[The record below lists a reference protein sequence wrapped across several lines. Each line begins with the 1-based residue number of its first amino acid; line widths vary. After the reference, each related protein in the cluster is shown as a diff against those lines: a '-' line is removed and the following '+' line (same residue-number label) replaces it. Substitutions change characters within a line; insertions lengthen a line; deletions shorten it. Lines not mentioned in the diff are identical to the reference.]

1 MRGAAAFLRGFLDSA
16 LPLLALLALLSA
28 LLRFLPPRASVRAPF
43 FPGEELPSPF
53 PSRHALSSARPV
65 VRPPYRSSS
74 FSPARSSSFTSPV
87 RRPPCAPACHAR
99 SPLPTR
105 ALRIQALRL
114 VHVTPALPLCL
125 LILSAI
131 PLSVPIPPPP
141 TLPFR
146 PCTTRPCTT
155 CHSMHGGQQEE
166 VGQWEEAQ
174 EQSADAATT
183 MLLAALR
190 RLKCEPP
197 APCAVPCVLCP
208 LHRALCPLSPAPCPL
223 PNASCPMPHAPCP
236 MPHAPCPMRPPS
248 SSSCSFPIRLAS
260 PRTHPI
266 PPLPSLS
273 PPPSPC
279 RQRLARGLPGCVLY
293 ADDRRLSASSL
304 RAAGSDSFEAHGREF
319 PYWLATKLINRWGV
333 SEQGHTLF
341 TPCLAAPP
349 SSPFCSRMHH
359 RAYAQRHGY
368 RFVEMGEADK
378 EPGRH
383 PSWFKVRCLPCTA
396 SQKPWPHMLNS
407 AAIPRRPTLLS
418 LRARPTF
425 VLLPTANAFPM
436 LLKLHPCNPPCVFA
450 HPIPAPS
457 LPASPQVR
465 FLQRQLACCCEWAFF
480 LDSDAYFRMD
490 NHRLSVQSWV
500 DRLTL
505 PVRPGWVCWETHVI
519 PPPDTSP
526 LPCLHQ
532 SLHSFLDSD
541 AYFRMDNHRLSVHRW
556 VDRLTLPTPTSEWT
570 ATTCPCLCDPRRP
583 ARLTLYQSSFSRHL
597 ATLHP
602 SRHPKILEP
611 LPLPNSPPFF
621 DLLSPF
627 PLLSPRL
634 PPSLPPLSAH
644 FSHPTPPQH
653 YFDWIARDYNI
664 SLANQT
670 WFPRPPSS
678 IFSHSPP
685 ACPPSPVGGGQGGGE
700 GEAGEVEHGGWGRG
714 GEGESRA
721 AVCVVAPRNDDEASG
736 MAEGRAGALFN
747 GSMEYVNAGVTL
759 WRRSPHCLKV
769 RCETRSPH
777 CLKVLLLLP
786 APPFSSLLL
795 LPLGLNPSA
804 QSTQA
809 IEPGTHPHAPPLL
822 SLTHLSLAPLYQ
834 PLFFVPTPTP
844 SQLLASWHEE
854 PAKQYLWRRNWEQPR
869 LNVLLAMPQ
878 HVADVA
884 VVPFREL
891 TGHSGRAIRHRW
903 LNSIMTDETRS
914 DLEHHQKSARGLAQA
929 CPKPPQAWAGRWE
942 GEAGRW
948 KGETGRWDGE
958 RGRWEGE
965 MGRWEGETGRWEG
978 EMGSE
983 EGKLCWQ
990 EGKMGRREGEMTKTG
1005 KDGEAGW
1012 GDGSAERENGDS
1024 LVTISPATAAASAA
1038 ASGRAGTEWD
1048 RAYVSRPNCCVRG
1061 GERGHGGRRT
1071 QCGPARRRRDGHQ
1084 AKGGPAGQHGAAS

>member
-190 RLKCEPP
+190 RLKSEPQ
-197 APCAVPCVLCP
+197 
-208 LHRALCPLSPAPCPL
+208 
-223 PNASCPMPHAPCP
+223 
-236 MPHAPCPMRPPS
+236 
-248 SSSCSFPIRLAS
+248 
-260 PRTHPI
+260 
-266 PPLPSLS
+266 
-273 PPPSPC
+273 

-319 PYWLATKLINRWGV
+319 PYWLATKLINR
-333 SEQGHTLF
+333 
-341 TPCLAAPP
+341 
-349 SSPFCSRMHH
+349 
-359 RAYAQRHGY
+359 AYAQRHGY

-383 PSWFKVRCLPCTA
+383 PSWFK
-396 SQKPWPHMLNS
+396 
-407 AAIPRRPTLLS
+407 
-418 LRARPTF
+418 
-425 VLLPTANAFPM
+425 
-436 LLKLHPCNPPCVFA
+436 
-450 HPIPAPS
+450 
-457 LPASPQVR
+457 VR

-505 PVRPGWVCWETHVI
+505 P
-519 PPPDTSP
+519 
-526 LPCLHQ
+526 
-532 SLHSFLDSD
+532 
-541 AYFRMDNHRLSVHRW
+541 
-556 VDRLTLPTPTSEWT
+556 
-570 ATTCPCLCDPRRP
+570 
-583 ARLTLYQSSFSRHL
+583 
-597 ATLHP
+597 
-602 SRHPKILEP
+602 
-611 LPLPNSPPFF
+611 
-621 DLLSPF
+621 
-627 PLLSPRL
+627 
-634 PPSLPPLSAH
+634 
-644 FSHPTPPQH
+644 H